1 MKTSTPLLTTIVLL
15 LLVQASAAAE
25 YDPLAVDKAKLPAPI
40 DLTIEDAKRD
50 REIPVRIYLPNLK
63 DPAPVVLFSHGLG
76 GSRMNNPYLGEHWA
90 GRGYVVVFVQHP
102 GSDESVWKGVR
113 PREIMGKMR
122 DAASA
127 DNFAL
132 RVKDIPAVLDQ
143 LKVWNAADTTQE
155 GSDSSTKKL
164 VGRMDLEHVGM
175 SGHSFGAVTTQAVSG
190 QAFVAGRTLADPR
203 IDAAVMMS
211 PSTPRAGSPDRA
223 FGEVK
228 LPWLLLTGTED
239 SSPIGDQTPE
249 SRLKVYP
256 ALPPGDKF
264 QLVLDGADHSAFSH
278 RARPRDRGNRNENHH
293 RAILATSTAFWDTY
307 LKEDGEAKKW
317 IESGDQVRKILEP
330 ADTWEHK

>member
-1 MKTSTPLLTTIVLL
+1 MKTSTPLLTTLVLL
-15 LLVQASAAAE
+15 LLVQIPAAAE
-25 YDPLAVDKAKLPAPI
+25 YDPLALDKAKLPAPI
-40 DLTIEDAKRD
+40 DLSIEDAERD
-50 REIPVRIYLPNLK
+50 REVPVRIYLPDSK

-102 GSDESVWKGVR
+102 GSDESVWRGVR

-122 DAASA
+122 EAASA
-127 DNFAL
+127 ENFSL

-143 LKVWNAADTTQE
+143 LKVWHEADKTLE
-155 GSDSSTKKL
+155 GNDANVKKL
-164 VGRMDLEHVGM
+164 AGRMDLEHVGM

-190 QAFVAGRTLADPR
+190 QAFVAGRTLADSR

-211 PSTPRAGSPDRA
+211 HSTPRAGSPDRA
-223 FGEVK
+223 FGDVK

-256 ALPPGDKF
+256 ALPDGDKF

-278 RARPRDRGNRNENHH
+278 RGRPRDRGSRNDNHH

-307 LKEDGEAKKW
+307 LKDDPDAKKW
-317 IESGDQVRKILEP
+317 IESGDSVRAVLEP
-330 ADTWEHK
+330 ADKWEHK